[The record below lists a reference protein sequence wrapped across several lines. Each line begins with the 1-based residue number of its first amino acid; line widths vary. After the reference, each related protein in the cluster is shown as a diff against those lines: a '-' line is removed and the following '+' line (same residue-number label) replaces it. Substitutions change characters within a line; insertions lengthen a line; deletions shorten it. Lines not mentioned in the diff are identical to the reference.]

1 MSPILI
7 SFMSCVV
14 PFSVKNW
21 TKLEY
26 EKFMS
31 RVWTRPFWISHNDM
45 YLQSDI
51 EYFRRRKKQLP
62 KTSVTSNL
70 HQFFEKWSRRK
81 ILNSEIPNFLSNSN
95 IKFLSAERSKGDQ
108 ELCIW
113 SMTSLRGKNVN
124 LNTRNTCDFIMSTG
138 EIWGVTEKT
147 KVKRNVELLTICSQR
162 NDGSRNVKR
171 KKDIQMRNEFP

>member
-31 RVWTRPFWISHNDM
+31 RVWTRSFQISHNDM
-45 YLQSDI
+45 YLLCDI
-51 EYFRRRKKQLP
+51 EYFRRRKNNCRIPL
-62 KTSVTSNL
+62 
-70 HQFFEKWSRRK
+70 SRQIYINSSK
-81 ILNSEIPNFLSNSN
+81 NGAAGKFSNSEIPNFLSNSN

-113 SMTSLRGKNVN
+113 SMTSLKGKNVN
-124 LNTRNTCDFIMSTG
+124 LNTRNTCDFIMSTR

-162 NDGSRNVKR
+162 NERR
-171 KKDIQMRNEFP
+171 LKKCET